1 MRGRIAVHHMAKIGA
16 WTLSVIF
23 PATVAWS
30 DSSER
35 FALVDARI
43 RIQTYEPDTIYRLKA
58 YVGYQIDLQFEPGES
73 FVSLGA
79 GDMESITFAAQANH
93 VFIKPRAIGAETN
106 ITILTN
112 LRSYQFDYVV
122 GPAPPAPDM
131 RDVIYAFRFTYPSTG
146 AETKGPDGLES
157 KLARASEDRP
167 HNLDYGYCGSSA
179 LKPESAWDDGV
190 QTHLRFGPRQ
200 ELPAVFVRNEDGSES
215 LVNYALQ
222 GGDVVV
228 QRVARQFVARRG
240 RLSGSI
246 VNRAFTGTGE
256 QLGSGTISPTVE
268 RVTREVQP

>member
-1 MRGRIAVHHMAKIGA
+1 MAAAGA
-16 WTLSVIF
+16 WILSAIF
-23 PATVAWS
+23 SATVAWS
-30 DSSER
+30 DSTER
-35 FALVDARI
+35 SAPVDARI
-43 RIQTYEPDTIYRLKA
+43 RVWGYEPDTIYRLKA

-79 GDMESITFAAQANH
+79 GDMESITFASQANH
-93 VFIKPRAIGAETN
+93 VFIKPRALGAETN

-122 GPAPPAPDM
+122 GSTLPAPDM
-131 RDVIYAFRFTYPSTG
+131 RDVIYALRFTYPTTQAG
-146 AETKGPDGLES
+146 AAGADALEG
-157 KLARASEDRP
+157 KLARATEGRP

-200 ELPAVFVRNEDGSES
+200 ELPAVFVRNDDGSES
-215 LVNYALQ
+215 LINFALQ

-228 QRVARQFVARRG
+228 QRVARQFIARRG

-246 VNRAFTGTGE
+246 VNRAFFGAGE
-256 QLGSGTISPTVE
+256 PLGSGTIAPTVK
-268 RVTREVQP
+268 RVTRELQP